1 MDYNKYMFEKT
12 SMTINDYPEKKLI
25 VADII
30 RNIDDKTELRIV
42 DCNTDELVYEDRCEY
57 IKWTS
62 EGCASSLCGKEIESI
77 DTFEDKIQ
85 LCVNMNMQEGEKH
98 ETFENKTG
106 GEV

>member
-30 RNIDDKTELRIV
+30 RHTDDKNILRII
-42 DCNTDELVYEDRCEY
+42 DSNTDEVLYDDRCEY

-62 EGCASSLCGKEIESI
+62 EGCASSLCSREIESI
-77 DTFEDKIQ
+77 DTFDDKIE
-85 LCVNMNMQEGEKH
+85 LYVDMQKGEKH